1 MCFFFLSSERQPS
14 CSGPHHNTINTVA
27 LQTAYYCW
35 HEYCLKPDYCVDP
48 IPSFGFGFGRKNE
61 SHSCKIEIG
70 FSRGDGARVIRFF
83 ARVIQQLGF
92 WTQKIQASVDYCY
105 VPRRVECTS
114 LGPGLKHPILRSD
127 SSLAAKR
134 RAEALHVVF
143 FSTKHR
149 SPAREQLLCVYS
161 RMIRSHERRA
171 SGALLS
177 LFSYVRARVDQ
188 QLSLIHI

>member
-114 LGPGLKHPILRSD
+114 LGPGLKHPILRST
-127 SSLAAKR
+127 LVWPR
-134 RAEALHVVF
+134 RDVPRRFTWYFFQRSIRTQHVSCCSV
-143 FSTKHR
+143 
-149 SPAREQLLCVYS
+149 
-161 RMIRSHERRA
+161 
-171 SGALLS
+171 
-177 LFSYVRARVDQ
+177 
-188 QLSLIHI
+188 